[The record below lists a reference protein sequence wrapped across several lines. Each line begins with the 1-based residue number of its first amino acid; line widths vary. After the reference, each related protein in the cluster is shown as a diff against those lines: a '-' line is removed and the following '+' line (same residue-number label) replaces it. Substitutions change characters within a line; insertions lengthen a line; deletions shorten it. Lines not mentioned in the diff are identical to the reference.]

1 LAAARSTPPLHA
13 RIMIS
18 RTVLLAICLL
28 STGCTI
34 PLFKHPLESPDV
46 ATVPTQLFGVYKQVG
61 GPDNLA
67 HHVHVGP
74 AGADAPAGVFRFVSI
89 SQPRDTVTPL
99 KATQGYGIATR
110 MGDVLV
116 LQIPVYSSTDQSNG
130 AQLDCEKW
138 DESAI
143 LGYIFMRVRIEA
155 NRIEMSQVDD
165 HFVASAIENGK
176 LCGSVER
183 REKTYTVQM
192 KDDGE
197 RGNTTIHESKTEA
210 VTVTETP
217 GLLRPFIQANME
229 SGLFSDTVTTF
240 ERND

>member
-1 LAAARSTPPLHA
+1 
-13 RIMIS
+13 MIS
-18 RTVLLAICLL
+18 RIVLLAICLL

-34 PLFKHPLESPDV
+34 PLFEHPLESPDV

-61 GPDNLA
+61 GPDNVA

-74 AGADAPAGVFRFVSI
+74 AGADVPAGVFRFISI

-99 KATQGYGIATR
+99 RATRGYGIATR
-110 MGDVLV
+110 MGDFFV
-116 LQIPVYSSTDQSNG
+116 LQMPVYSG
-130 AQLDCEKW
+130 MELDREKW

-143 LGYIFMRVRIEA
+143 LGYVFARVRIET
-155 NRIEMSQVDD
+155 NCIEMSQVDD
-165 HFVASAIENGK
+165 HFVASAIEKGK

-183 REKTYTVQM
+183 REKTHTVPM

-210 VTVTETP
+210 ITVTANP
-217 GLLRPFIQANME
+217 ASLRSFIQANME
-229 SGLFSDTVTTF
+229 SGLFSDTVATYT
-240 ERND
+240 RHD